1 MILGWSRNKRYNKY
15 STSAIK
21 FFLCHLKFVGR
32 NVFLCCIWMSVFP
45 SFFLS
50 FFAGSSVLLSINYI
64 VTWMGWGWGKKGKW
78 PVQIWG
84 KGKRKEIKRKNNIY
98 IGGRRGKHSI
108 SFFGT
113 QLSWNYG
120 GLFCFEHKDKYWRD
134 MLKGE
139 KLEIR
144 MARKD
149 FVALFILYI
158 YVSLGI

>member
-1 MILGWSRNKRYNKY
+1 MC
-15 STSAIK
+15 
-21 FFLCHLKFVGR
+21 F
-32 NVFLCCIWMSVFP
+32 SVVSGCLSVLP

-50 FFAGSSVLLSINYI
+50 LLTHLSSFQLIILSH
-64 VTWMGWGWGKKGKW
+64 GWGGGGGKKAKW